1 MAKKFYIG
9 IDVGYKTFTASIFD
23 GSDKKMKVL
32 EDVDNN
38 KKGFRNL
45 LRWMKTNGATQ
56 ENCILCMETT
66 GVYSEKLSYFL
77 YENNFDFAVEH
88 AAKVKRAF
96 NKKTKNDK
104 IDSMQIAKY
113 AYRFFDELKLWK
125 PLAYNLLILK
135 QLQSNRELL
144 VKQKTMQKCALHA
157 IEQKP
162 EESKFS
168 KKIYEDTIE
177 FFEKQIKA
185 IEDEMKNIINSDQKI
200 KENYLIVKSVIGFG
214 LIATVAFINT
224 TNNFRDDLSYK
235 QITSFAGICPY
246 EYQSGISVHKKS
258 RSLRY
263 GPKVLRRVLRLC
275 ARSAALN
282 SPVMKEY
289 FIRKLAEKK
298 PKSVIYNN
306 IANKLI
312 KIIVALV
319 RKKMPYIKNYKS
331 VNPTCL

>member
-1 MAKKFYIG
+1 MAKKFYVG
-9 IDVGYKTFTASIFD
+9 IDIAYKTFTAAIFD
-23 GSDKKMKVL
+23 GSNKRMNVL

-38 KKGFRNL
+38 KKGFGNL
-45 LRWMKTNGATQ
+45 LRWVKTEGITR
-56 ENCILCMETT
+56 ENSVLCMETT

-77 YENNFDFAVEH
+77 YENKFDFAVEH

-104 IDSMQIAKY
+104 IDSMQIAEY
-113 AYRFFDELKLWK
+113 ACRFFDELKMWK
-125 PLAYNLLILK
+125 PLPTNLLILK

-168 KKIYEDTIE
+168 KKIYENMIE
-177 FFEKQIKA
+177 FIKKQIKA
-185 IEDEMKNIINSDQKI
+185 IEDEMINIIYSDPKI
-200 KENYLIVKSVIGFG
+200 KENYLIIKSIIGFG
-214 LIATVAFINT
+214 LIASVALINA

-235 QITSFAGICPY
+235 EITSFAGICPY

-263 GPKVLRRVLRLC
+263 GPKVLRRVIRLC
-275 ARSAALN
+275 ARSAAIN
-282 SPVMKEY
+282 SPIIKEY
-289 FIRKLAEKK
+289 FLRKLAEGKS
-298 PKSVIYNN
+298 KSVIYNN

-312 KIIVALV
+312 KIAVALV
-319 RKKMPYIKNYKS
+319 RKKMQYIKNYKS

>member
-1 MAKKFYIG
+1 MAKEFYIG
-9 IDVGYKTFTASIFD
+9 IDVGYKTFTAAIFD
-23 GSDKKMKVL
+23 GSDKRMNVL
-32 EDVDNN
+32 ENLDNDKRGF
-38 KKGFRNL
+38 KKL
-45 LRWMKTNGATQ
+45 IAWMKANSATQ

-77 YENNFDFAVEH
+77 YEKKFDFAVEH

-104 IDSMQIAKY
+104 IDSMQIAEY
-113 AYRFFDELKLWK
+113 AYRFFDELKMWK
-125 PLAYNLLILK
+125 PLATNLLILK

-168 KKIYEDTIE
+168 KKKYGEIIE
-177 FFEKQIKA
+177 FFEKQIKS
-185 IEDEMKNIINSDQKI
+185 IEDEMMNIINSDPKI
-200 KENYLIVKSVIGFG
+200 KENYLIIKSIIGFG
-214 LIATVAFINT
+214 LIVSVAFINA

-246 EYQSGISVHKKS
+246 EYQSGISVHKKN

-282 SPVMKEY
+282 SSTMKEY
-289 FIRKLAEKK
+289 FLRKLAEQK

-312 KIIVALV
+312 KIAVALV
-319 RKKMPYIKNYKS
+319 RKKVQYIKNYKS